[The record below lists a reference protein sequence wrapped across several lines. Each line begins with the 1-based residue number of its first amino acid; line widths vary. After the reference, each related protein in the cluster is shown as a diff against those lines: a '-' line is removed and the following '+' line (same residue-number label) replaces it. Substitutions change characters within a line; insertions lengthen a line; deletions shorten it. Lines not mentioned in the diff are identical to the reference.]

1 MIEAAAFL
9 FAIYA
14 SATAMPWWMA
24 TAAGAA
30 AGIYHVLA
38 NRSSGPRAE
47 IIKAAPEGERAALEF
62 SMGAWTVGAAVV
74 LFTALYYVVRLIVLI
89 SKQVF

>member
-1 MIEAAAFL
+1 MIEAAAFI

-14 SATAMPWWMA
+14 SASAMPWWTA
-24 TAAGAA
+24 TAAGAL

-47 IIKAAPEGERAALEF
+47 IIKAAPESERAALEL
-62 SMGAWTVGAAVV
+62 SMGVWTVGAAVV

-89 SKQVF
+89 SKQLV